1 MQKVYPIESRCLDV
15 EPLEVL
21 AVLGSLA
28 TAIATV
34 VLVVVLWRTIKQME
48 ATVKLS
54 KIQTEFRFRPW
65 IGPVSSIKHIGESN
79 GKEQFDVTIKN
90 YGELPATFVKASF
103 KMNTETIKK
112 QDLKFE
118 EKETF
123 SLGPMLPTM
132 EKHYWFF
139 IDSQTIQKA
148 KKDELKIFVALF
160 FEYPITNGNSGYGMI
175 SQYNPQT
182 GGFVHSDMWVKGA
195 TGLE

>member
-1 MQKVYPIESRCLDV
+1 M

-28 TAIATV
+28 TAIATI

-65 IGPVSSIKHIGESN
+65 IGPVNSIKHIGESD
-79 GKEQFDVTIKN
+79 GKEQFDITIKN

-148 KKDELKIFVALF
+148 KKDELKIFIALF

-182 GGFVHSDMWVKGA
+182 EGFVHNDMWVKGA